1 MQFELDQERVNR
13 IFSARN
19 TDFGDFLRKGMEF
32 YYDNPEV
39 ERIILACQN
48 RVGLEKKRQRVWEAQ
63 QRGQGSFGWY
73 EGGATDVSEL
83 LNGRPRMHQHN
94 VFLFYLA
101 CG

>member
-48 RVGLEKKRQRVWEAQ
+48 RVGLEK
-63 QRGQGSFGWY
+63 
-73 EGGATDVSEL
+73 
-83 LNGRPRMHQHN
+83 
-94 VFLFYLA
+94 
-101 CG
+101 